1 MLTHD
6 FDYQS
11 LIQLSERVAWRID
24 DVINNTTRLDF
35 GRAFL
40 PDSLVLAGEIKCL
53 SPAEKL
59 TLNHIRGNS
68 YCHIFGYVEEYIIAV
83 AVRHASAEIFGDEKT
98 LRALLRFAEEES
110 KHQTM
115 FKRFGAVFAD
125 GFATRCDV
133 IGDAETVA
141 GVILSKS
148 PIAVLLVTLHLEL
161 TTQQHF
167 VDCFREGREE
177 VDPLFQQMFRSHWL
191 EESQHAKID
200 VLELEKLA
208 AEADEAMLETAI
220 TDYLALV
227 GAFDGLLVQQA
238 KLDVESLSRAIG
250 RHLSEAERAEILA
263 VQNKAYRSTF
273 LVSGMTNP
281 SFIKWVGE
289 VSPSWQSRIAEAAA
303 KLSS

>member
-11 LIQLSERVAWRID
+11 LIQVSERVAWRID

-35 GRAFL
+35 ARPFL
-40 PDSLVLAGEIKCL
+40 PDSLVLAGEIRCL

-59 TLNHIRGNS
+59 TLNQIRGNS

-110 KHQTM
+110 KHQAM
-115 FKRFGAVFAD
+115 FKRFSAVFAD
-125 GFATRCDV
+125 GFPTRCDV

-141 GVILSKS
+141 GVILGKS

-161 TTQQHF
+161 TTQEHF
-167 VDCFREGREE
+167 VDCFREGKED
-177 VDPLFQQMFRSHWL
+177 VDPLFRQMFRSHWL
-191 EESQHAKID
+191 EEAQHAKID

-208 AEADEAMLETAI
+208 SEASEAMLETAI

-227 GAFDGLLVQQA
+227 DAFEGLLNEQA

-250 RHLSEAERAEILA
+250 RSLSDADKAEILA
-263 VQNKAYRSTF
+263 VQRKAYKATF

-281 SFIKWVGE
+281 SFTKWVSE
-289 VSPSWQSRIAEAAA
+289 ISPSWQARIAAAA
-303 KLSS
+303 ARLAS